1 MNFTR
6 ENQSKIVEKDFITF
20 NHFYKYKTCQK
31 YFIWNKIDTQ
41 KNDFDI
47 DEEEQSE
54 KFWDAVNFSEL
65 LNEENLNFVSTRASV
80 FTSLEREFENF
91 IQQKYRI
98 NNVYVV
104 KSKNNEEAIIET
116 ENILR
121 NNKYKVILYP
131 VFKYKNAI
139 AKPTLIDLENKK
151 ISILKLSTSTK
162 RKDILRPFWDFWI
175 TNKIIKLENISLFL
189 LNLSEESKKDSKDFS
204 EVFYLNINK
213 TKKSLSKSMEKEL
226 NNDLFFYKTII
237 YQQGLTPQEYDSM
250 IKGEFVPEN
259 NIYAMI
265 SSRTLPINSKKDE
278 YYDFETIEE
287 IIENI
292 NEAKSINDFDNLTT
306 EDNSLFGTNSDFNDI
321 LSLKEPTIFGY
332 SGNILKKEKI
342 ISLIENKNIASIKT
356 QLSDNFLYSQINS
369 QDIKIFKSAELENI
383 IDILNDKNKRIVWY
397 DFEGF
402 SLPYPP
408 MNGVLPYQQLV
419 FQLSIKETLGNKII
433 SNNFENENVVYDPQ
447 KLTIKTFEEIIT
459 KIYSNKADYFVVFNK
474 GYELTRIKEMLKLIE
489 KEDLQMHQKLSNYF
503 SHIVKNTIDL
513 ADFFSGYSETRKN
526 LPFIFIPELKGFY
539 SIKKIEKYITKHNI
553 KLDHLITPYV
563 ELEIQNGLSAMNKA
577 IARYIG
583 FIGDKEWQEI
593 KKNLKKYCEN
603 DVMAMIMVK
612 DFINFLI
619 KEKTQKSKK

>member
-1 MNFTR
+1 M
-6 ENQSKIVEKDFITF
+6 EKDFITF

-31 YFIWNKIDTQ
+31 YFIWNKIDIQ

-91 IQQKYRI
+91 IQQKYGI

-116 ENILR
+116 ENILK

-131 VFKYKNAI
+131 VFKYENAI
-139 AKPTLIDLENKK
+139 AKPTLIDLKNKK
-151 ISILKLSTSTK
+151 ISILKFSTSTK

-175 TNKIIKLENISLFL
+175 TNKIVKLENISLFL
-189 LNLSEESKKDSKDFS
+189 LNLSEESKKNEKDFS

-265 SSRTLPINSKKDE
+265 SSRTLPINSKKNE

-292 NEAKSINDFDNLTT
+292 NEAKSINDFDNLTI

>member
-1 MNFTR
+1 M
-6 ENQSKIVEKDFITF
+6 EKDFITF

>member
-1 MNFTR
+1 M
-6 ENQSKIVEKDFITF
+6 EKDFITF

-189 LNLSEESKKDSKDFS
+189 LNLSEESKKDAKDFS

-265 SSRTLPINSKKDE
+265 SSRTLPINSKNDE

-321 LSLKEPTIFGY
+321 LSLKEPAIFGY

-356 QLSDNFLYSQINS
+356 QLNDNFLYSQINS

-383 IDILNDKNKRIVWY
+383 INILNDKNKRIVWY

-503 SHIVKNTIDL
+503 AHIVKNTIDL

-553 KLDHLITPYV
+553 KLEHLIIPYV

-593 KKNLKKYCEN
+593 KKDLKKYCEN

>member
-1 MNFTR
+1 M
-6 ENQSKIVEKDFITF
+6 EKDFITF

-65 LNEENLNFVSTRASV
+65 LNEENLNYVSTRASV

-91 IQQKYRI
+91 IQQKYGI

-104 KSKNNEEAIIET
+104 KSKNSEEAIIET
-116 ENILR
+116 ENILK

-131 VFKYKNAI
+131 VFKYENAI
-139 AKPTLIDLENKK
+139 AKPTLIDLKNKK

-175 TNKIIKLENISLFL
+175 TNKIVKLENISLFL
-189 LNLSEESKKDSKDFS
+189 LNLSEESKKNEKDFS

-265 SSRTLPINSKKDE
+265 SSRTLPINSKKNE

-292 NEAKSINDFDNLTT
+292 NEAKSINDFDNLTI

-356 QLSDNFLYSQINS
+356 QLNDNFLYSQINS

-503 SHIVKNTIDL
+503 AHIVKNTIDL

-553 KLDHLITPYV
+553 KLEHLITPYV

-593 KKNLKKYCEN
+593 KKDLKKYCEN

>member
-1 MNFTR
+1 M
-6 ENQSKIVEKDFITF
+6 EKDFITF

-65 LNEENLNFVSTRASV
+65 LNEENLNYVSTRASV

-91 IQQKYRI
+91 IQQKYGI

-116 ENILR
+116 ENILK

-131 VFKYKNAI
+131 VFKYENAI
-139 AKPTLIDLENKK
+139 AKPTLINLKNKK

-175 TNKIIKLENISLFL
+175 TNKIVKLENISLFL
-189 LNLSEESKKDSKDFS
+189 LNLSEESKKNEKDFS

-265 SSRTLPINSKKDE
+265 SSRTLPINSKKNE

-292 NEAKSINDFDNLTT
+292 NESKSINDFDNLTI

-356 QLSDNFLYSQINS
+356 QLNDNFLYSQINS

-503 SHIVKNTIDL
+503 AHIVKNTIDL

-553 KLDHLITPYV
+553 KLEHLITPYV

-593 KKNLKKYCEN
+593 KKDLKKYCEN